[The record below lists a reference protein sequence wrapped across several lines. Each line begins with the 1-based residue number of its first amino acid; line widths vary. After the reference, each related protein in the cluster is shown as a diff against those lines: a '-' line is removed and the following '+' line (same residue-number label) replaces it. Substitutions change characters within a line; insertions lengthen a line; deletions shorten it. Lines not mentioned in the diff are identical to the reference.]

1 MKEHDESVDDPMID
15 TVYDQDKG
23 IQYEV
28 IDYVKHPKKENYGT
42 FGNAVSDEDREAVQ
56 KYFPFTEGAP
66 SWLVALL
73 KDYNNLVDMKE
84 LIGHFNT
91 GGENI

>member
-1 MKEHDESVDDPMID
+1 MAS
-15 TVYDQDKG
+15 TVYDQESG

-28 IDYVKHPKKENYGT
+28 IDYVKHQKKEHHGGS
-42 FGNAVSDEDREAVQ
+42 FGNAVSDEDREAVR